1 MDCDVGG
8 RMLATSTKRRRLLD
22 AYRFVGFRPMEE
34 GRGLFGDPYARIV
47 TLVRRSKKQSA
58 THADGHIAVG
68 TIARFNSL
76 ETFPPAA
83 CASTSRLRSG
93 VLAATNASR
102 WSASPPRFA
111 VP

>member
-22 AYRFVGFRPMEE
+22 AYRFVGFRPMGEV
-34 GRGLFGDPYARIV
+34 RGLFGDPYARIV

-68 TIARFNSL
+68 TIARFDRL
-76 ETFPPAA
+76 GTFRPAA
-83 CASTSRLRSG
+83 CASYWRSRCG
-93 VLAATNASR
+93 VIVADHAASSR
-102 WSASPPRFA
+102 ARAPPLWL
-111 VP
+111 